1 MPLVTGLL
9 SLDCC
14 HWTVCHCWCPVTGLR
29 SLLATVMGAT
39 SSAYQKRWLE
49 CFYLCLL
56 FPCAW
61 PACVQ
66 HALARLTLSC
76 THVYFLC
83 DKLILWPEVQS
94 DSDYS
99 HVHATGPCSACALAQ
114 AHPTMSCIQ
123 LVLMETEWSNKTCC
137 WEVPGPGP
145 SSLPPWRHNFPYT
158 SHGVYVARLSNVTS
172 RHTSSTHTITA

>member
-1 MPLVTGLL
+1 MLYT
-9 SLDCC
+9 
-14 HWTVCHCWCPVTGLR
+14 
-29 SLLATVMGAT
+29 
-39 SSAYQKRWLE
+39 
-49 CFYLCLL
+49 
-56 FPCAW
+56 
-61 PACVQ
+61 CV
-66 HALARLTLSC
+66 L
-76 THVYFLC
+76 LC

-99 HVHATGPCSACALAQ
+99 HVHATGPCSACALTQ

-137 WEVPGPGP
+137 WEVSGPGP

-172 RHTSSTHTITA
+172 RHTSSTHTIMLILRLPFIQSHPKLCIPCTQKANKKSKKFPPKNKKACHTPLLKQQEIPLPSFGPISSLNSIF